1 MRLFA
6 LLPPLLKRLE
16 ARRGTMYK
24 YNVYTI
30 YYICTAWIW
39 TEISASRSTGK
50 SVQGQLIL
58 ITLPDLFDAPLEPET
73 GISWEWELGI
83 GLVCRRRWSVP
94 CIQLETANTCWK
106 CPCHAAAAAA
116 AVAPKKT
123 HLGST
128 VAQCCQLSQNMK
140 IKRAGEGG
148 FALSLSSGSA
158 WLTLITVF
166 FFSFFF
172 CFRRSVI
179 KCILL

>member
-58 ITLPDLFDAPLEPET
+58 ITLPDLFDASLEPET

-140 IKRAGEGG
+140 IKRAGEEG
-148 FALSLSSGSA
+148 ASLWVRAPLGWHWS
-158 WLTLITVF
+158 LF
-166 FFSFFF
+166 FVFFF
-172 CFRRSVI
+172 CFCRNVI

>member
-1 MRLFA
+1 MRLFV

-16 ARRGTMYK
+16 ARRGTIYQ

-30 YYICTAWIW
+30 YVCTAWIW

-58 ITLPDLFDAPLEPET
+58 ITLPDLFDASLEPET

-106 CPCHAAAAAA
+106 CRCCCSKKDSPWVNSR
-116 AVAPKKT
+116 AVLP
-123 HLGST
+123 T
-128 VAQCCQLSQNMK
+128 VTKYENQT
-140 IKRAGEGG
+140 GG
-148 FALSLSSGSA
+148 GGGCFALSLSFF
-158 WLTLITVF
+158 TVF
-166 FFSFFF
+166 FLFFAF
-172 CFRRSVI
+172 AEA
-179 KCILL
+179 